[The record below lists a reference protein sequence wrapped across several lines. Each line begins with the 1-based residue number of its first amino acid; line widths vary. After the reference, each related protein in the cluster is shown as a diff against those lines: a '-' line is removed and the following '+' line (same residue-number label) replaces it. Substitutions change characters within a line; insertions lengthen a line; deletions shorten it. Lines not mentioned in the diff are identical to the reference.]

1 MKLLKIL
8 FYKTISC
15 PEKILMICCEKV
27 DYRNNQYTV
36 IQIFKK
42 RELRSLFIRFLN
54 VFYSPTACQP
64 P

>member
-15 PEKILMICCEKV
+15 PEKILMICCEKA
-27 DYRNNQYTV
+27 DYRSNQYTV
-36 IQIFKK
+36 IQIKKK

-54 VFYSPTACQP
+54 VFSPPACQP